1 MSSSVPTALDVRP
14 LSPERKSV
22 TVLATF
28 DRLDAGES
36 FIIVDDRDPAGLRTR
51 IEDERPGQGEW
62 IYLQDGPYVWHV
74 RVRRRRTR

>member
-1 MSSSVPTALDVRP
+1 MPAPVPTALDVRP

-62 IYLQDGPYVWHV
+62 TYLQDGPYVWHV
-74 RVRRRRTR
+74 RVRRHRAQ